1 MESASRPSGV
11 PRMKSARAVCISEF
25 PSQLRVHPPAVEDAL
40 RIELPLEL
48 LVDLH
53 EGRGERL
60 KNADRLVAAAK
71 QRGVAARPFRRIA
84 DGARVGARAKP
95 AQRPAP
101 LDERLPG
108 KLEGRRGRR
117 KRNAPQRRAVPEK
130 RVGLLA
136 DPRPEA
142 LALLRFE
149 ELAADFFL
157 RGGYRGS
164 GAREAHA
171 ELSTGPGARAD
182 RQGPPAPLVERF
194 DRLVLGQFEP
204 ERRLGRGERQ

>member
-1 MESASRPSGV
+1 MRPRGPSFSSPRSRYVGQVAVQKAQCTHLRKMASASRPSGV
-11 PRMKSARAVCISEF
+11 SRMKSARAVCISKF

-60 KNADRLVAAAK
+60 KNADRFVAAAK
-71 QRGVAARPFRRIA
+71 QRGVTARPFRRIA

-95 AQRPAP
+95 AQRSAP

-117 KRNAPQRRAVPEK
+117 NRDAPQRRVVPEK
-130 RVGLLA
+130 RIGLLA
-136 DPRPEA
+136 NPRPAA
-142 LALLRFE
+142 LALLR
-149 ELAADFFL
+149 LD
-157 RGGYRGS
+157 
-164 GAREAHA
+164 
-171 ELSTGPGARAD
+171 
-182 RQGPPAPLVERF
+182 
-194 DRLVLGQFEP
+194 EP
-204 ERRLGRGERQ
+204 

>member
-60 KNADRLVAAAK
+60 KNADRLVAAAEE
-71 QRGVAARPFRRIA
+71 RGVTARPFRRIA
-84 DGARVGARAKP
+84 DGARVGARAEP

-117 KRNAPQRRAVPEK
+117 NRDAPQRRAVPEK
-130 RVGLLA
+130 RAGVLA
-136 DPRPEA
+136 NPRPEA
-142 LALLRFE
+142 LALLRLD
-149 ELAADFFL
+149 ELAADLIF
-157 RGGYRGS
+157 RGGDRGS
-164 GAREAHA
+164 PAATMPPSVAPSPKCGGSKASICPRSRIADSMAARRV
-171 ELSTGPGARAD
+171 PQRAVITSSE
-182 RQGPPAPLVERF
+182 GS
-194 DRLVLGQFEP
+194 
-204 ERRLGRGERQ
+204 

>member
-60 KNADRLVAAAK
+60 KNADRLVAAAEE
-71 QRGVAARPFRRIA
+71 RGVTARPFRRIA
-84 DGARVGARAKP
+84 DGARVGARAEP

-117 KRNAPQRRAVPEK
+117 NRDAPQPRAVPEK
-130 RVGLLA
+130 RDGVLA
-136 DPRPEA
+136 NPRPEA
-142 LALLRFE
+142 RAWLRLA
-149 ELAADFFL
+149 ELAAASFL
-157 RGGYRGS
+157 RVHDRGS
-164 GAREAHA
+164 PARIAVP
-171 ELSTGPGARAD
+171 LLRTGPG
-182 RQGPPAPLVERF
+182 
-194 DRLVLGQFEP
+194 
-204 ERRLGRGERQ
+204 